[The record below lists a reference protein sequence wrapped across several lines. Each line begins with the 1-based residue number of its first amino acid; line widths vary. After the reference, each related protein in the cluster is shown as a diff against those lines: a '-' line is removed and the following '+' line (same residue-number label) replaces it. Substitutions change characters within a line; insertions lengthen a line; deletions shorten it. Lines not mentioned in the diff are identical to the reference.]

1 MSARPCIPWAAS
13 AAVTRENATWAYPLL
28 IDLLSV
34 DDTLVNRQFT
44 ARNLEKRLGI
54 DLQKMGYRFYMQPE
68 ERKTSLAKLRDEILA
83 AANKNN

>member
-1 MSARPCIPWAAS
+1 MKSSHSGTRIAAS
-13 AAVTRENATWAYPLL
+13 AAVTRESATWAYPLL

-54 DLQKMGYRFYMQPE
+54 DLQEMGYRFYMQPG
-68 ERKTSLAKLRDEILA
+68 ERKTALAKLRDDILA
-83 AANKNN
+83 KAKNN